1 MTNSVSGARVSILE
15 PLLRRKRAAPA
26 ESANEQA
33 GPERRKISAFAP
45 SVDVF
50 NSTKNTKAFPY
61 WSRLVPEIRAMIL
74 ERLPSSRGFGKHRI
88 GDYASVSREW
98 KAWVESR
105 TFASLKIDSLTQIRR
120 LGEYVRGERASYVRN
135 VHLYTD
141 LMPYRDRQV
150 AEDEECV
157 NFNNRRFSQRV
168 KILFA
173 IISTWNSTSGMTLEL
188 SASSPTDLFAAAW
201 LETHEDFISD
211 YILDS
216 NYSSQKRERLL
227 GNLLDLQ
234 GDENGTVSL
243 SPVPAVKRLVV
254 SRRHFR
260 SLTAHAITTITGHLP
275 GLEEV
280 VYEPWEFVN
289 MAGQIDRDYAVTKLL
304 DHLPSSVKAVT
315 LWETSRPMIHRDVVT
330 TKLDMEEAHAA
341 VRASCQLSFFSSAG
355 MVDAD
360 HFFRLARTN
369 DTERPIWPEL
379 RTICLK
385 SQSLSGLRSQKDV
398 TLLLIDAAAAAL
410 RMPKL
415 ELMELW
421 YASEGRG
428 TIIRL
433 DLRGDRAK
441 LHVASTWDVHLAPV
455 VRRLFGQ
462 VAWNRT
468 HWDLDFSFEEI
479 DPGSLM
485 GGQYNIC
492 ERLHSTE
499 CLCWAPGAFDKLS
512 REDDVDV

>member
-1 MTNSVSGARVSILE
+1 MANRVSGARVSILE
-15 PLLRRKRAAPA
+15 PLLRRKRAASAEPA
-26 ESANEQA
+26 NQQA
-33 GPERRKISAFAP
+33 GPKRRKISAFAP

-50 NSTKNTKAFPY
+50 NLTKNTKAFPY

-98 KAWVESR
+98 KAGIESR
-105 TFASLKIDSLTQIRR
+105 TFASLKIDSLTRMRR
-120 LGEYVRGERASYVRN
+120 LGEYFRGERASCVRN
-135 VHLYTD
+135 
-141 LMPYRDRQV
+141 
-150 AEDEECV
+150 
-157 NFNNRRFSQRV
+157 
-168 KILFA
+168 
-173 IISTWNSTSGMTLEL
+173 NSTSGMTLEL

-211 YILDS
+211 YILDT

-227 GNLLDLQ
+227 SNVLDLQ

-243 SPVPAVKRLVV
+243 SPIPAVKRLVV
-254 SRRHFR
+254 SRRQFR
-260 SLTAHAITTITGHLP
+260 SLTARAITTITGHLP

-315 LWETSRPMIHRDVVT
+315 LRETSRPMIHRDVLT
-330 TKLDMEEAHAA
+330 TKLDLVEAEAA
-341 VRASCQLSFFSSAG
+341 VMASCQLSSLSSSG
-355 MVDAD
+355 MVNARD
-360 HFFRLARTN
+360 FFGPARAN
-369 DTERPIWPEL
+369 SAARPIWPEL
-379 RTICLK
+379 RSICL
-385 SQSLSGLRSQKDV
+385 
-398 TLLLIDAAAAAL
+398 
-410 RMPKL
+410 KL

-441 LHVASTWDVHLAPV
+441 LHVASTWDIHLAPV

-468 HWDLDFSFEEI
+468 HWDLDFSFGEI

-485 GGQYNIC
+485 GGQYKIC

-499 CLCWAPGAFDKLS
+499 CLCWTPGAFDELF
-512 REDDVDV
+512 REDDVDVEDTGDRTYLSKGDPDYLDIQ

>member
-1 MTNSVSGARVSILE
+1 MANNVSGPRVSILE
-15 PLLRRKRAAPA
+15 PLLRRKRATAA
-26 ESANEQA
+26 ELAQQQA
-33 GPERRKISAFAP
+33 VPKRRKISALAP

-50 NSTKNTKAFPY
+50 NPTKNTEAFPY

-74 ERLPSSRGFGKHRI
+74 ERLPSSRGFGEHRI
-88 GDYASVSREW
+88 GDYACVSKEW

-105 TFASLKIDSLTQIRR
+105 TFASLNIDSLTQIRR
-120 LGEYVRGERASYVRN
+120 LGEYVRGERASCVRN

-141 LMPYRDRQV
+141 LMPYPDRQL

-157 NFNNRRFSQRV
+157 NFNNRRFSERV

-173 IISTWNSTSGMTLEL
+173 MMSTWNSTSCVTLEL
-188 SASSPTDLFAAAW
+188 SASSPTDLLTGAW
-201 LETHEDFISD
+201 LETHEEFNSD
-211 YILDS
+211 CILDTD
-216 NYSSQKRERLL
+216 YSGHTRERLL

-234 GDENGTVSL
+234 DDENGTVCL
-243 SPVPAVKRLVV
+243 SSVPAVKRLVV

-260 SLTAHAITTITGHLP
+260 SLTARAITTITGHLP

-289 MAGQIDRDYAVTKLL
+289 MAGQMDRDYAATKLL
-304 DHLPSSVKAVT
+304 DHLPPSVKAVT
-315 LWETSRPMIHRDVVT
+315 LWETSRPMIHRDVLT
-330 TKLDMEEAHAA
+330 TKLDLAEAEAA
-341 VRASCQLSFFSSAG
+341 VRASFQLFSFSSAG

-360 HFFRLARTN
+360 RFFGLARIN

-379 RTICLK
+379 RSICLK
-385 SQSLSGLRSQKDV
+385 SQCLSGLRGQKDV

-410 RMPKL
+410 RMPRL

-441 LHVASTWDVHLAPV
+441 LHVASTWHVHLVSV

-485 GGQYNIC
+485 GGQYKIC
-492 ERLHSTE
+492 ERLHSTVR
-499 CLCWAPGAFDKLS
+499 CQL
-512 REDDVDV
+512 